1 MGKHKWENTNGKT
14 QMGKHKIL
22 SGDGGGV
29 VGEEVCGIWEFKSLR
44 GMTGFPVC
52 SLNVDRYVGR
62 RRMGSSRSD

>member
-1 MGKHKWENTNGKT
+1 MDKEEWET

-29 VGEEVCGIWEFKSLR
+29 VGEEVCGILEFKSLR

-52 SLNVDRYVGR
+52 SLSVDRYVGL
-62 RRMGSSRSD
+62 GGWVAAEATE